1 MELLTASNILF
12 FILAAAIIIFG
23 RMTVTSKKVL
33 RAATSL
39 FFVLFCIAGLYL
51 QMNYEFLA
59 AVQLSV
65 YAGGIVVLFVFAI
78 LLIKNLGEETE
89 QLCGAKRALGIITAL
104 TGLVICIVTIFKF
117 GFITDSVR
125 CNDIAATIDMNEVGQ
140 TLMGTEKF
148 QYILPFEA
156 ASVLLLAC
164 IVGSIVIA
172 QNHKEE
178 KK

>member
-1 MELLTASNILF
+1 
-12 FILAAAIIIFG
+12 
-23 RMTVTSKKVL
+23 
-33 RAATSL
+33 
-39 FFVLFCIAGLYL
+39 
-51 QMNYEFLA
+51 MNYEFLA

-104 TGLVICIVTIFKF
+104 TGLVICTVTIFKF